1 MQQYYA
7 ILGYEVNQLKLL
19 RDEIEQLIGQ
29 ALVKAGISGDNWRQM
44 LAPSRDTTQGDLS
57 LPCFPLA
64 KQLSRNP
71 VELAQT
77 IADEISSNPA
87 IGEVSAVGG
96 YLNIKANMNWLA
108 QQVLSGKVR
117 IGDALGTIN
126 STGRKVLI
134 EHTSANPN
142 GPFHVGR
149 ARNAILGDSLVRLH
163 RLFGNEVRAEYYVD
177 DMGKQVAVLAWAL
190 ANLSKEEVEQTL
202 VGRDG
207 VNPRWSGKA
216 DHETVRWYQ
225 AAQKMREGENAQA
238 IEDEIGRLVHASEN
252 GDQEVL
258 NRFEAAYQPVLD
270 GMLMT
275 LNRLGINFDTF
286 TKESKFVIDGDVA
299 KLMQRLSEMDIYGEA
314 DNGAG
319 YLDLGQRGLK
329 GKTEFFFRRGDGS
342 SLYATRDIAYHM
354 WKWQQSDDLINVL
367 GEDHKLQGKQV
378 AMALTE
384 LGERVPEVLFYSFIK
399 LPEGKMSTRKGNVV
413 FMDDLLEE
421 AQAQAA
427 TIVRELRPDY
437 SESKVLEIAEAVGV
451 SAVRFNI
458 IKVSP
463 DKGFTFR
470 WEEALAFE
478 AGSAPFIMYSHT
490 RAHSVMLR
498 CIEAGADVDSIIAS
512 QIDYSQ
518 QEMPTGLVELLR
530 TIARHNDILD
540 KAVNM
545 RKPHLFAAQLLDLA
559 NAYNGFY
566 RDCHILVEGVPN
578 PFYLQVSEVA
588 RNLLKTGMQGVGI
601 IPIEQM

>member
-1 MQQYYA
+1 M
-7 ILGYEVNQLKLL
+7 KLL

-44 LAPSRDTTQGDLS
+44 LAPSRDTSQGDLS

-71 VELAQT
+71 VELAQS

-96 YLNIKANMNWLA
+96 YLNIKADMNWLA
-108 QQVLSGKVR
+108 KQVLTGKVR
-117 IGDALGTIN
+117 IGDAFGTKN
-126 STGRKVLI
+126 STGRKVLV

-190 ANLSKEEVEQTL
+190 ANLSREEVEQTL

-275 LNRLGINFDTF
+275 LSRLGINFDTF

-299 KLMQRLSEMDIYGEA
+299 KLMQRLSEMEIYGEA

-427 TIVRELRPDY
+427 TIVRQLRPDY
-437 SESKVLEIAEAVGV
+437 SESKVLKIAEAVGV

-498 CIEAGADVDSIIAS
+498 CIEAGADVDSIIES

-601 IPIEQM
+601 IRIEQM

>member
-1 MQQYYA
+1 M
-7 ILGYEVNQLKLL
+7 KLL

-44 LAPSRDTTQGDLS
+44 LAPSRDTSQGDLS

-71 VELAQT
+71 VELAQS

-108 QQVLSGKVR
+108 KQVLTGKVR
-117 IGDALGTIN
+117 IGDALGTMN

-202 VGRDG
+202 SGRDG

-225 AAQKMREGENAQA
+225 AAQKMREGEDAQA

-275 LNRLGINFDTF
+275 LSRLGIDFDTF

-299 KLMQRLSEMDIYGEA
+299 KLMQRLSEMEIYGEA
-314 DNGAG
+314 ENGAG

-427 TIVRELRPDY
+427 TIVRGLRPDY

-518 QEMPTGLVELLR
+518 QEMPSGLVELLR

-540 KAVNM
+540 KAVNL

-566 RDCHILVEGVPN
+566 RDCHILVEGIPN

>member
-1 MQQYYA
+1 
-7 ILGYEVNQLKLL
+7 VKLL
-19 RDEIEQLIGQ
+19 RDDVEELIGQ
-29 ALVKAGISGDNWRQM
+29 ALAKSGITGDNWRNM
-44 LAPSRDTTQGDLS
+44 LAPSRDTSQGDLS

-64 KQLSRNP
+64 KQLSKNP
-71 VELAQT
+71 IELAQT
-77 IADEISSNPA
+77 IADEISSHPA
-87 IGEVSAVGG
+87 IGQVLAVGG
-96 YLNIKANMNWLA
+96 YLNIKADMNWLA

-117 IGDALGTIN
+117 IGDPFGSLS

-190 ANLSKEEVEQTL
+190 ANLSEQQVEETL

-225 AAQKMREGENAQA
+225 AAQKIRGEEDAQA
-238 IEDEIGRLVHASEN
+238 IEEEIGRLVHASEH

-258 NRFEAAYQPVLD
+258 QQFEAAYQPVLD
-270 GMLMT
+270 GMLTT
-275 LNRLGINFDTF
+275 LSRLGIDFDTF
-286 TKESKFVIDGDVA
+286 TKESEFVINGDVA
-299 KLMQRLSEMDIYGEA
+299 KLMQRLSEMEIYGEA

-354 WKWQQSDDLINVL
+354 WKWQQSDELINVL

-378 AMALTE
+378 GMTLQE
-384 LGERVPEVLFYSFIK
+384 LGQKVPEIMFYSFIK

-427 TIVRELRPDY
+427 SVVRELRPDY
-437 SESKVLEIAEAVGV
+437 QEQQVLEIAEAVGV

-458 IKVSP
+458 VKVSP

-490 RAHSVMLR
+490 RAHSVMKR
-498 CIEAGADVDSIIAS
+498 CIEAGADIDSILAEE
-512 QIDYSQ
+512 IDYSN
-518 QEMPTGLVELLR
+518 QEMPNGLVELLR
-530 TIARHNDILD
+530 TIARHNDVLG
-540 KAVNM
+540 KAVNL
-545 RKPHLFAAQLLDLA
+545 RKPHLFATQLLDLA

-578 PFYLQVSEVA
+578 PFYLQVSETA
-588 RNLLKTGMQGVGI
+588 RNLLRTGMQGIGI
-601 IPIEQM
+601 IPLEQM

>member
-1 MQQYYA
+1 M
-7 ILGYEVNQLKLL
+7 KLL

-44 LAPSRDTTQGDLS
+44 LAPSRDTSQGDLS

-71 VELAQT
+71 VELAQS

-96 YLNIKANMNWLA
+96 YLNIKADMNWLA
-108 QQVLSGKVR
+108 KQVLTGKVR
-117 IGDALGTIN
+117 IGDALGTMN

-202 VGRDG
+202 SGRDG

-225 AAQKMREGENAQA
+225 AAQKLREGENAQA

-270 GMLMT
+270 GMLTT
-275 LNRLGINFDTF
+275 LSRLGIDFDTF

-299 KLMQRLSEMDIYGEA
+299 KLMQRLSEMEIYGEA
-314 DNGAG
+314 ENGAG

-427 TIVRELRPDY
+427 TIVRGLRPDY

-518 QEMPTGLVELLR
+518 QEIPTGLIELLR

>member
-1 MQQYYA
+1 M
-7 ILGYEVNQLKLL
+7 KLL

-29 ALVKAGISGDNWRQM
+29 ALVKAGISSDNWRQM
-44 LAPSRDTTQGDLS
+44 LAPSRDTSQGDLS

-71 VELAQT
+71 VELAQS

-96 YLNIKANMNWLA
+96 YLNIKADMNWLA
-108 QQVLSGKVR
+108 KQVLTGKVR
-117 IGDALGTIN
+117 IGDALGTMN

-275 LNRLGINFDTF
+275 LSRLGIDFDTF

-299 KLMQRLSEMDIYGEA
+299 TLMQRLSEMEIYGEA
-314 DNGAG
+314 ENGAG

-427 TIVRELRPDY
+427 TIVRGLRPDY

-518 QEMPTGLVELLR
+518 QEIPTGLIELLR

>member
-1 MQQYYA
+1 M
-7 ILGYEVNQLKLL
+7 KLL

-44 LAPSRDTTQGDLS
+44 LAPSRDTSQGDLS

-71 VELAQT
+71 VELAQS

-96 YLNIKANMNWLA
+96 YLNIKANVNWLA

-117 IGDALGTIN
+117 IGDALGTMN

-190 ANLSKEEVEQTL
+190 ANLSKEQVEQTL
-202 VGRDG
+202 AGRDP

-238 IEDEIGRLVHASEN
+238 IEDEIGRLVHASEH
-252 GDQEVL
+252 GDQDVL
-258 NRFEAAYQPVLD
+258 NQFESAYQPVLD

-437 SESKVLEIAEAVGV
+437 SEPKVMEIAEAVGV

-512 QIDYSQ
+512 KIDYSQ
-518 QEMPTGLVELLR
+518 HEMPIGLVELLR

-578 PFYLQVSEVA
+578 PLYLQVSEVA
-588 RNLLKTGMQGVGI
+588 RNLLKAGMQGVGI

>member
-1 MQQYYA
+1 
-7 ILGYEVNQLKLL
+7 LKLL

-44 LAPSRDTTQGDLS
+44 LAPSRDTAQGDLS

-71 VELAQT
+71 VELAQS

-427 TIVRELRPDY
+427 TIVRQLRPDY

-512 QIDYSQ
+512 EIDYSQ

>member
-1 MQQYYA
+1 M
-7 ILGYEVNQLKLL
+7 KLL

-44 LAPSRDTTQGDLS
+44 LAPSRDTSQGDLS

-71 VELAQT
+71 VELAQS

-108 QQVLSGKVR
+108 KQVLTGKVR
-117 IGDALGTIN
+117 IGDALGTMN

-270 GMLMT
+270 GMLTT
-275 LNRLGINFDTF
+275 LNRLGIDFDTF

-299 KLMQRLSEMDIYGEA
+299 TLMQRLSEMEIYGEA
-314 DNGAG
+314 ENGAG

-427 TIVRELRPDY
+427 TIVRGLRPDY

-518 QEMPTGLVELLR
+518 QEMPTGLIELLR

>member
-1 MQQYYA
+1 
-7 ILGYEVNQLKLL
+7 VKLL
-19 RDEIEQLIGQ
+19 RDEVEELIGQ
-29 ALVKAGISGDNWRQM
+29 ALAKSGITGDNWRNM
-44 LAPSRDTTQGDLS
+44 LAPSRDTSQGDLS

-64 KQLSRNP
+64 KQLSKNP
-71 VELAQT
+71 IELAQT
-77 IADEISSNPA
+77 IADEISSHPA
-87 IGEVSAVGG
+87 IGQVLAVGG
-96 YLNIKANMNWLA
+96 YLNIKADMNWLA

-117 IGDALGTIN
+117 VGDPFGSLS

-190 ANLSKEEVEQTL
+190 ANLSEQQVEETL

-225 AAQKMREGENAQA
+225 AAQKIRGEEDAQA
-238 IEDEIGRLVHASEN
+238 IEEEIGRLVHASEH

-258 NRFEAAYQPVLD
+258 QQFEAAYQPVLD
-270 GMLMT
+270 GMLTT
-275 LNRLGINFDTF
+275 LSRLGIDFDTF
-286 TKESKFVIDGDVA
+286 TKESEFVINGDVA
-299 KLMQRLSEMDIYGEA
+299 KLMQRLSEMEIYGEA

-354 WKWQQSDDLINVL
+354 WKWQQSDELINVL

-378 AMALTE
+378 GMTLQE
-384 LGERVPEVLFYSFIK
+384 LGQKVPEIMFYSFIK

-427 TIVRELRPDY
+427 SVVRELRPDY
-437 SESKVLEIAEAVGV
+437 QEQQVLEIAEAVGV

-458 IKVSP
+458 VKVSP

-490 RAHSVMLR
+490 RAHSVMKR
-498 CIEAGADVDSIIAS
+498 CIEAGADIDSILAEE
-512 QIDYSQ
+512 IDYSN
-518 QEMPTGLVELLR
+518 QEMPNGLVELLR
-530 TIARHNDILD
+530 TIARHNDVLG
-540 KAVNM
+540 KAVNL
-545 RKPHLFAAQLLDLA
+545 RKPHLFATQLLDLA

-578 PFYLQVSEVA
+578 PFYLQVSETA
-588 RNLLKTGMQGVGI
+588 RNLLRTGMQGIGI
-601 IPIEQM
+601 IPLEQM